1 MKRISGWFLM
11 VVGIS
16 VFFAFLW
23 TRDGDAKPHVDNLPE
38 ELSVHIAYMAGHE
51 GYIFPKPLNDLGGL
65 MRCTSILGKLR
76 TVHGALLLA
85 NGNQT
90 DRIDGMG
97 STLHACF
104 LNALR
109 FDAINVGPG
118 TLKVM
123 ASAQVPLEDILYF
136 LSSNLLHQGEP
147 VFLTKRIRKVTL
159 GDHVLKIAIVGVTAE
174 AFEPIAK
181 SYSPN
186 IAVADVESSL
196 KQTLNELPS
205 DISLTVVLAHV
216 TDEKMVFQLVE
227 QVDGIDLVLFEAPGV
242 SPMSEPRTVNHT
254 LIANGGPGVSHI
266 RHLRLMLNSDRKGIQ
281 SFASTLIPLSVN
293 IPDDPA
299 FFELIEGYREVFMSE
314 ESGAD
319 KKKKHLIDTYPST
332 YVGSEACARCH
343 AYAYH
348 VWKRTKHATP
358 FEAEGR
364 GCLDCHGTGYGF
376 EMEATVKQDISNNV
390 GCEACHGPGKRHSM
404 QPEDAVY
411 KPLPI
416 TVCDSCHTHSQSP
429 AFSYSTYWQ
438 QINH

>member
-16 VFFAFLW
+16 VFFVFLW
-23 TRDGDAKPHVDNLPE
+23 TRDGDAKPQVDNLPE

-76 TVHGALLLA
+76 TVHGALLLV

-90 DRIDGMG
+90 DRIDGMA
-97 STLHACF
+97 SALHAYF

-123 ASAQVPLEDILYF
+123 AYAQVPLEDTLYC
-136 LSSNLLHQGEP
+136 LSSNLFYQGKP
-147 VFLTKRIRKVTL
+147 AFLTKRVQKISL
-159 GDHVLKIAIVGVTAE
+159 GVRVLKIAIVGVTAE
-174 AFEPIAK
+174 AFEPVAK
-181 SYSPN
+181 SYSPD
-186 IAVADVESSL
+186 IVVADVERSL
-196 KQTLNELPS
+196 TQTLSELPS
-205 DISLTVVLAHV
+205 DISLTVLLAHV
-216 TDEKMVFQLVE
+216 TDENMAFQLAA
-227 QVDGIDLVLFEAPGV
+227 QVDGIDLILFEAPGV
-242 SPMSEPRTVNHT
+242 RPMSEPRTVNHT
-254 LIANGGPGVSHI
+254 LIANAGPGVSHI

-299 FFELIEGYREVFMSE
+299 FFQLIEGYREVFMSE

-319 KKKKHLIDTYPST
+319 KKKKHLIDTYPNT
-332 YVGSEACARCH
+332 YVGSEECARCH
-343 AYAYH
+343 GYAYH

-358 FEAEGR
+358 FKAEEK

-376 EMEATVKQDISNNV
+376 EKDISNNV
-390 GCEACHGPGKRHSM
+390 GCEACHGPGKQHSI
-404 QPEDAVY
+404 QPEAAVY
-411 KPLPI
+411 NPLPI
-416 TVCDSCHTHSQSP
+416 TVCGSCHTHSQSP
-429 AFSYSTYWQ
+429 DFSYSTYWKR
-438 QINH
+438 INH